1 MGLNIQNS
9 LPARIDNYNVGVLN
23 ELFELLLVIAK
34 LVLVFIVATEI

>member
-1 MGLNIQNS
+1 MGYIQNS
-9 LPARIDNYNVGVLN
+9 LAARIDNYNVGVLN